1 MVLLFWYIVVF
12 RESPEKYYGGGATNG
27 AVWQSL

>member
-1 MVLLFWYIVVF
+1 MVLLFWYIAVLGKG
-12 RESPEKYYGGGATNG
+12 REKYYGGGATNG